1 MADPSDKSKDDLE
14 LLEELKGLQ
23 EPKPDIEC
31 PKCHGVMKDASF
43 EILNVI
49 QADFGH
55 SLFVGPKK
63 RFYLNPNRRSQ
74 VNVYV
79 CTVCGFIELYA
90 DDPSGL

>member
-1 MADPSDKSKDDLE
+1 MADKKKSDEDLE
-14 LLEELKGLQ
+14 LLEELKELQ
-23 EPKPDIEC
+23 SSRPDIVC
-31 PKCHGVMKDASF
+31 PKCQGAMTDASF

-79 CTVCGFIELYA
+79 CSKCGFIELYA
-90 DDPSGL
+90 DDPTGL

>member
-1 MADPSDKSKDDLE
+1 MADKKRSDKDLE
-14 LLEELKGLQ
+14 LLEELKELQ
-23 EPKPDIEC
+23 SPKPDIVC
-31 PKCHGVMKDASF
+31 PKCQGAMKDASF

-79 CTVCGFIELYA
+79 CSKCGFIELYA
-90 DDPSGL
+90 DDPTGL

>member
-1 MADPSDKSKDDLE
+1 MADRTKKSKDDLE
-14 LLEELKGLQ
+14 LLEELKELQ
-23 EPKPDIEC
+23 SSKPDIEC
-31 PKCHGVMKDASF
+31 SKCGGTMKDASF

-79 CTVCGFIELYA
+79 CTRCGFIELYA